1 MACGGLY
8 GYCGLEVLMMKKMC
22 SMCKR
27 KVVDYTEQYCADCK
41 VKADAL
47 YRNRLKDM
55 EANKTYRKT
64 ANKNKALK
72 NKDSLEQT
80 FYCSK
85 AWKSLRLFIIGRCKG
100 LCIYCLMVK
109 NTMSEG
115 LDVHHIETL
124 KDDWSKRADVNNL
137 VCLCRDCHLY
147 AHEEYTLGNP
157 AKEKMQEKLREVLK
171 EFTDKYEISLDYYCE
186 EEDTEE

>member
-1 MACGGLY
+1 MVCKVFSRGGGIL
-8 GYCGLEVLMMKKMC
+8 MKKLC

-27 KVVDYTEQYCADCK
+27 KAVDYTEQYCADCK
-41 VKADAL
+41 PKTEAL
-47 YRNRLKDM
+47 YRNRLRDM
-55 EANKTYRKT
+55 EANKAYRKT
-64 ANKNKALK
+64 ANKNRALK
-72 NKDSLEQT
+72 NKDSLEQA

-115 LDVHHIETL
+115 KDVHHIETL
-124 KDDWSKRADVNNL
+124 KDDWSKRLDVNNL

-147 AHEEYTLGNP
+147 AHEQYTLSNL
-157 AKEKMQEKLREVLK
+157 AKEKMQEKLREILK
-171 EFTDKYEISLDYYCE
+171 EFTDKYKISLDYYCE
-186 EEDTEE
+186 EEDSEE